1 MKKIEA
7 IIRPSKLEELKDEL
21 RKFNISGL
29 TISQVLGCGKQMGWT
44 EQYRSN
50 EVLINVLPKVKLEL
64 IVQDS
69 NVEKVIDLII
79 NIARTGEVG
88 DGKIFISD
96 ITDCI
101 RIRTGERG
109 HNAL

>member
-64 IVQDS
+64 VVED
-69 NVEKVIDLII
+69 NNLEKVIDLII

-101 RIRTGERG
+101 RIRTGDRG
-109 HNAL
+109 VSAL